1 MMNQSNLI
9 KNKFNQMIC
18 TQNDDTDENDLID
31 FSNIPSATLN
41 VNQQQVSANSNSY
54 ADSSSSTSSLSSNLT
69 QTTDNL
75 LNNPILNLDINYI
88 EANIDSKE
96 FILKKNELEII
107 ESIENLLFKYK
118 WSAKLKKSEF
128 ESNIIVCDTCN
139 FLVNISNFV
148 KKFKNKLEL
157 NFNVESK
164 AINDLIN
171 LYLVKL
177 VNIILLKHECNQVSN
192 NEIVLFI
199 IKNFFKKI
207 NKTDTN
213 NEMVNDSNKLNS
225 NLNKIKKQLNE
236 YIEMNTDSSEDNLI
250 NLIVNEF
257 NYDDIKPD
265 ADFIDCCQINE
276 EDALLANLDNLIE
289 NDHVDEFE
297 IEKEKT
303 ENYMQPKDETN
314 YFSNYNN
321 NNDNDND
328 TITNNNSNNQSLS
341 LNDSV
346 SIANEDNSSIL
357 KAINKRKLHLSCPI
371 CSSCVVNMSDHL
383 VKKHSIRDRNQRKYL
398 MDVVRKTYINESKS
412 KEINKRSEHIFNNN
426 YNTPKSSTTD
436 SDQQQVMTNSNN
448 RKFIKCPICLDDN
461 KYFVNISD
469 HLIKIHHLVTS
480 ESRKPILRQIKE
492 NSLSFNSNKNEFL
505 NQNQQYQQIELDQ
518 LKTYNYEGTSENDL
532 ILNESNQLLINDVF
546 NESDQFFENNNTR
559 SKRKSSKSRK
569 LSNSN
574 ECIILNVN
582 NNQQFNKANSQ
593 IMHENVD
600 GDEDDDEIDDNFKLQ
615 RNIREGDE
623 KDESYDDEI
632 DDNLLKQIN
641 FKLQRNIREGDERE
655 EDDEDETEATNQG
668 DDSDYCDLI
677 ALNYESLTDNNF
689 NFNTNNSCFET
700 KRRQVDYDV
709 SNKNKKTKFSP
720 SLNLDQFNNNSK
732 FVSKQLNDMV
742 LVNDSTVKD
751 FELNNFLSK
760 PIDKNQNLSIT
771 SNMET
776 ELPVT
781 PINKQIDTLLTKF
794 NTIETGFNLTV
805 KGFEILSS
813 NIIKQLQTISS
824 QFQETKN
831 ELDSFKK
838 LLIEKKSSDSAKEQ
852 LRSSVIKK
860 SLIRSSDCLKQKK
873 NIINKTSVE
882 QVTRLN
888 RQQQNN

>member
-1 MMNQSNLI
+1 MNQSNLI
-9 KNKFNQMIC
+9 KNKFNQMIF
-18 TQNDDTDENDLID
+18 TQNDDTDENDLINDDLID

-69 QTTDNL
+69 QTTDTL

-118 WSAKLKKSEF
+118 WSAKLIKSEF

-171 LYLVKL
+171 FYLVKL

-207 NKTDTN
+207 NKTDNN

-225 NLNKIKKQLNE
+225 KLNKIKKQLNE
-236 YIEMNTDSSEDNLI
+236 YIEINTDSSEDNLI

-297 IEKEKT
+297 IEQKQT
-303 ENYMQPKDETN
+303 ENYMQPKDDTN

-341 LNDSV
+341 FNDSV
-346 SIANEDNSSIL
+346 SIANNDNSSIL

-412 KEINKRSEHIFNNN
+412 KEINKRSEQILNNN

-532 ILNESNQLLINDVF
+532 ILNESNHLLINDVF

-574 ECIILNVN
+574 EYIILNVN

-600 GDEDDDEIDDNFKLQ
+600 GDKDDDDDDDDEID
-615 RNIREGDE
+615 E
-623 KDESYDDEI
+623 
-632 DDNLLKQIN
+632 NLLKKIN

-655 EDDEDETEATNQG
+655 EDDEDEAETTNQD

-700 KRRQVDYDV
+700 KRRQVDCDV

-720 SLNLDQFNNNSK
+720 SLNLDQFNNNKSK

-742 LVNDSTVKD
+742 LVNDSKVKD

-805 KGFEILSS
+805 KGFEIFSS